1 MKMNIIL
8 PKKLDNRRGSSYRVL
23 LERELQLQRQLNA
36 ELLDKCK
43 IQSQLIDEQSVMI
56 SEILTVM
63 GR

>member
-8 PKKLDNRRGSSYRVL
+8 PKKLDNRRGASYRVS

>member
-1 MKMNIIL
+1 MNIIL
-8 PKKLDNRRGSSYRVL
+8 PKKLDNRRGASYRVS
-23 LERELQLQRQLNA
+23 LERELQFQRQLNA

>member
-1 MKMNIIL
+1 MNIIL
-8 PKKLDNRRGSSYRVL
+8 PKKLDNRRSASHRVSV
-23 LERELQLQRQLNA
+23 ERELQLQRQLNA

>member
-1 MKMNIIL
+1 MNIIL
-8 PKKLDNRRGSSYRVL
+8 PKKLDNRRGASYRVS